1 MSKYTTICHTL
12 PSHEDIGALIECSPI
27 LKGVR
32 PSSTTTHVYLS
43 FVEVHQPC
51 LSVNNLTNA
60 EMAIILRVVE
70 ETIRSE
76 SQYQFTSFSSLLIC
90 CIKVNIHPFTILLI
104 LNLPCHRVHTGL
116 NTKTTSYIHEE
127 DITTATIGDTAL
139 PHTSW
144 CLWDSHRTTIRVHA
158 DILSNPVYQ

>member
-12 PSHEDIGALIECSPI
+12 PSHEDIGALIECCPI

-32 PSSTTTHVYLS
+32 PSGTTTHVNLS

-104 LNLPCHRVHTGL
+104 LNLPCYRVHTSL
-116 NTKTTSYIHEE
+116 NTETASYIHEE
-127 DITTATIGDTAL
+127 DITAAAISDTAL

-144 CLWDSHRTTIRVHA
+144 GLWDSHRTTIRVHA
-158 DILSNPVYQ
+158 DVLSNPVYQ